1 MKKRC
6 LFPLLFVATVIF
18 LSLFTNFFL
27 LHRQAEENTVVEV
40 VDGDTFQLKSGKR
53 VRLLGVDAPEYNRC
67 GGKEAKEA
75 LSALISNKQVK
86 LTEETTEAYGRTL
99 ALVWVDDT
107 LVNEEM
113 LRQGWART
121 DYRKNT
127 LRDRLT
133 AAFHQGQNKG
143 LNLLCVS
150 DKPPN
155 PGCLIKGNIDPASYE
170 KFYHLPNCSHY
181 SEVKINLAFGEQW
194 FCSEKEAVNAGFKKA
209 AGCPK

>member
-1 MKKRC
+1 M
-6 LFPLLFVATVIF
+6 
-18 LSLFTNFFL
+18 
-27 LHRQAEENTVVEV
+27 VEV

-53 VRLLGVDAPEYNRC
+53 VRLLGVDAPEYDRC

-99 ALVWVDDT
+99 ALVWVEDT

-150 DKPPN
+150 DKPPK
-155 PGCLIKGNIDPASYE
+155 PGCIIKGNIDPASYE
-170 KFYHLPNCSHY
+170 KFYHLPSCSHY
-181 SEVKINLAFGEQW
+181 SQVKINLAFGEQW